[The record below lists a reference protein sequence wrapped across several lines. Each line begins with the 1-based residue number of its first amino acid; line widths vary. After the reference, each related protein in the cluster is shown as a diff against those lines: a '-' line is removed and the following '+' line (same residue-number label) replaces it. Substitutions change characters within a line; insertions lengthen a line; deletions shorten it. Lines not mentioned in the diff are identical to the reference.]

1 MYLRFFKPTY
11 DSRNHVVFSF
21 FSKKGGYPLDHWNG
35 VKTRVQ
41 GFRPR
46 WVCHGGMLPFFWDL
60 YTVSYCKECH
70 SFWWDGH
77 RWPQAMLRHCM
88 ARPQP
93 LVGRR
98 SASEN
103 HGIVCICMIY
113 ERSGFAI
120 ISFLDMDYIEVNE
133 RVLLFLDVFFP
144 VFGHGSSLT
153 KC

>member
-60 YTVSYCKECH
+60 YTVSYCKECD

-133 RVLLFLDVFFP
+133 RVLLFLDVFFQ
-144 VFGHGSSLT
+144 SLDT
-153 KC
+153 EVR